1 MRLFIFWTRC
11 KAKKDKFVNIKIP
24 ATSANLGP
32 GFDCLGLSLKFFNQV
47 QIQRAKISSIN
58 IKGEGE
64 KNIFLRKNN
73 AFVRIFNELY
83 QDLSGEKANF
93 RFEFTNNIPF
103 SRGLGSSSAV
113 IVGAVASAYMMV
125 EKKADKQTVLNK
137 ALHYE
142 KHPDNIA
149 PATFGGFVCSVVQKN
164 EVLSI
169 KKDID
174 KNLRAL
180 LVIPNESMNTKKS
193 RSNLP
198 KNVSFKNAIFNLSHS
213 SFLTACFLEKRYEM
227 LKFASF
233 DNLHQNQRMK
243 TLPELFAVQKLAL
256 ENGALLS
263 TLSGS
268 GSSFL
273 NIVHKDDVLKLDKKM
288 KAKFG
293 HFGVKIVEFD
303 NKGFDFC

>member
-1 MRLFIFWTRC
+1 M
-11 KAKKDKFVNIKIP
+11 KIKIP

-149 PATFGGFVCSVVQKN
+149 PATFGGFVCSVVQNSQVFSLKQ
-164 EVLSI
+164 SI
-169 KKDID
+169 DD
-174 KNLRAL
+174 DLRA
-180 LVIPNESMNTKKS
+180 VVAVPSVAMSTKKS
-193 RSNLP
+193 RKSLP
-198 KNVSFKNAIFNLSHS
+198 KSVSLKDAVFNLSHAS
-213 SFLTACFLEKRYEM
+213 LLTACFMQKNYDLLRV
-227 LKFASF
+227 ASL
-233 DNLHQNQRMK
+233 DNLHQNMRMK
-243 TLPELFAVQKLAL
+243 TLPQLFKIQKLAL
-256 ENGALLS
+256 ENGALMS
-263 TLSGS
+263 VLSGS

-273 NIVHKDDVLKLDKKM
+273 SLIYKDEALNLAQKM
-288 KAKFG
+288 QAKFK
-293 HFGVKIVEFD
+293 GVLIKTLEFD
-303 NKGFDFC
+303 NKGFEIC

>member
-1 MRLFIFWTRC
+1 M
-11 KAKKDKFVNIKIP
+11 KIKIP

-113 IVGAVASAYMMV
+113 IVGAVASAYAMAG
-125 EKKADKQTVLNK
+125 KKIDRQSILNT
-137 ALHYE
+137 ALRYE

-149 PATFGGFVCSVVQKN
+149 PATFGGFVCSVVQNSQVFSLKQ
-164 EVLSI
+164 SI
-169 KKDID
+169 DND
-174 KNLRAL
+174 LRA
-180 LVIPNESMNTKKS
+180 VVAVPSVAMSTKKS
-193 RSNLP
+193 RKSLP
-198 KNVSFKNAIFNLSHS
+198 KSVSLKDAVFNLSHAS
-213 SFLTACFLEKRYEM
+213 LLTACFMQKNYDLLRV
-227 LKFASF
+227 ASL
-233 DNLHQNQRMK
+233 DNLHQNMRMK
-243 TLPELFAVQKLAL
+243 TLPQLFKIQKLAL
-256 ENGALLS
+256 ENGALMS
-263 TLSGS
+263 VLSGS

-273 NIVHKDDVLKLDKKM
+273 SLIYKDLSLKKKSQIYYHLQ
-288 KAKFG
+288 KRK
-293 HFGVKIVEFD
+293 
-303 NKGFDFC
+303 N